1 MASSGG
7 GAVTPA
13 SSSSSTP
20 SADPFS
26 VIKTK
31 DEAERDQLHTRF
43 RAVEDGIVCK
53 TKGCIWRATTA
64 TLATGNP
71 GVYHLNKHSKSHAA
85 APGSQAITS
94 FFSSGPPAISSS
106 TATRSTVT
114 ATSNSSSS
122 SGGGGGSSSSAAGG
136 GACGG
141 IIDGAAGTAARS
153 TAPAAASASQEK
165 GLPYWCVG
173 FKPESIQARL
183 EKTYVDDTFEPYF
196 LHHVPLG
203 RFYQLKKEGRF
214 EGVELRDTGF
224 YAAEGRPGRAPCSVK
239 VGIVAVRALASC
251 A

>member
-1 MASSGG
+1 M
-7 GAVTPA
+7 V
-13 SSSSSTP
+13 
-20 SADPFS
+20 
-26 VIKTK
+26 
-31 DEAERDQLHTRF
+31 
-43 RAVEDGIVCK
+43 
-53 TKGCIWRATTA
+53 
-64 TLATGNP
+64 
-71 GVYHLNKHSKSHAA
+71 
-85 APGSQAITS
+85 TS

-141 IIDGAAGTAARS
+141 DDGAAGTAARS

-214 EGVELRDTGF
+214 EGVELWDTGF